1 MKVNKYFFSLF
12 LCFHFFVLYAQE
24 FTIAVIPDSQGYVDL
39 LANHDTNVK
48 YNFNHDELY
57 YDQMRFIANNSIR
70 NGGNIAVAIHV
81 GDLVNHQ
88 GDYLIEWE
96 KAQKGISFLNNQLPF
111 LLVPGNHDYDRFFA
125 PASATKKTRVDGGFT
140 YNQYF
145 GPDSFLFRDKD
156 WYKGSYNKGMNSY
169 IITEIEN
176 MEFLFLGLE
185 LEPSDDA
192 IAWALAILEE
202 YYYLPTILV
211 THEYIGGNFENKS
224 GSIPPFLNHSY
235 RTGFDKNTP
244 EELWKKLINPN
255 SQIFLVLCGHFF
267 RGDFGESYRI
277 DINEDG
283 YKVFSLL
290 QDYQGRKS
298 YFEKMETKEKLRDC
312 GDGWLRLLEFS
323 IQKKEIHVMTYST
336 AFQEYEKDDNSDFFI
351 ELDWNWNER
360 FRK

>member
-1 MKVNKYFFSLF
+1 M
-12 LCFHFFVLYAQE
+12 
-24 FTIAVIPDSQGYVDL
+24 
-39 LANHDTNVK
+39 
-48 YNFNHDELY
+48 
-57 YDQMRFIANNSIR
+57 
-70 NGGNIAVAIHV
+70 
-81 GDLVNHQ
+81 
-88 GDYLIEWE
+88 
-96 KAQKGISFLNNQLPF
+96 
-111 LLVPGNHDYDRFFA
+111 
-125 PASATKKTRVDGGFT
+125 
-140 YNQYF
+140 
-145 GPDSFLFRDKD
+145 
-156 WYKGSYNKGMNSY
+156 
-169 IITEIEN
+169 
-176 MEFLFLGLE
+176 
-185 LEPSDDA
+185 
-192 IAWALAILEE
+192 
-202 YYYLPTILV
+202 
-211 THEYIGGNFENKS
+211 
-224 GSIPPFLNHSY
+224 NHSY